1 MWSDVV
7 WPNVMSK
14 VEKADFQDSST
25 TVRERDAPSFAKET
39 SRTLDV

>member
-1 MWSDVV
+1 
-7 WPNVMSK
+7 MSK

-25 TVRERDAPSFAKET
+25 MVRERDAPSFAKET